1 MIFDYDWKL
10 EVDYEELAELEEE
23 NARLMEEERKNRN
36 KKSALPMHLSKISQP
51 LYHREDL
58 KMQKERL
65 QEILESHKKW
75 LRGKDGKKAD
85 LRCADLRGVDLRGVD
100 LRWADL
106 RGVDLRW
113 ANLRWADLKDVD
125 LRCADLKGA
134 NLKDVDLRCADL
146 KGVDLRWADL
156 RGVDLREANLKD
168 ADLRCA
174 DLRGTDLD
182 YSSFPLWCGSFDI
195 IVDERL
201 IHQLCYHIAKLKY
214 AGNDSDIK
222 TLLESDVFKSV
233 ANKFHRVEEC
243 EWKNVGWFR
252 CD

>member
-85 LRCADLRGVDLRGVD
+85 LRCADLRGVDLRWAN

-106 RGVDLRW
+106 RGVDLRE
-113 ANLRWADLKDVD
+113 AN
-125 LRCADLKGA
+125 
-134 NLKDVDLRCADL
+134 
-146 KGVDLRWADL
+146 LRWADL

>member
-1 MIFDYDWKL
+1 
-10 EVDYEELAELEEE
+10 
-23 NARLMEEERKNRN
+23 
-36 KKSALPMHLSKISQP
+36 MHLSKISQP

-75 LRGKDGKKAD
+75 LRGKDGK
-85 LRCADLRGVDLRGVD
+85 R
-100 LRWADL
+100 
-106 RGVDLRW
+106 
-113 ANLRWADLKDVD
+113 
-125 LRCADLKGA
+125 
-134 NLKDVDLRCADL
+134 
-146 KGVDLRWADL
+146 
-156 RGVDLREANLKD
+156 

>member
-1 MIFDYDWKL
+1 VIFDYDWKL
-10 EVDYEELAELEEE
+10 EVNYEELAELEEE

-36 KKSALPMHLSKISQP
+36 KKNAQPMHLSKISQP

-75 LRGKDGKKAD
+75 LRGKDGKRAD
-85 LRCADLRGVDLRGVD
+85 LRCVDLRGADLRWADLKWVD

-106 RGVDLRW
+106 RGAR
-113 ANLRWADLKDVD
+113 LKD
-125 LRCADLKGA
+125 
-134 NLKDVDLRCADL
+134 
-146 KGVDLRWADL
+146 
-156 RGVDLREANLKD
+156 ANLKD
-168 ADLRCA
+168 ADLRCV
-174 DLRGTDLD
+174 DLRGADLD

-201 IHQLCYHIAKLKY
+201 IRQLCYHIAKLKY

-233 ANKFHRVEEC
+233 ANKFHRVKEC
-243 EWKNVGWFR
+243 GSV
-252 CD
+252 

>member
-1 MIFDYDWKL
+1 MIFDYNWKL

-23 NARLMEEERKNRN
+23 NARLMEEERKNKN

-75 LRGKDGKKAD
+75 LRGKDGK
-85 LRCADLRGVDLRGVD
+85 RVDLRGVDLRGVD
-100 LRWADL
+100 LRGVDLKRANLRYADLRGADL
-106 RGVDLRW
+106 RGVDLRGVC
-113 ANLRWADLKDVD
+113 LKD
-125 LRCADLKGA
+125 
-134 NLKDVDLRCADL
+134 
-146 KGVDLRWADL
+146 
-156 RGVDLREANLKD
+156 ANLKD
-168 ADLRCA
+168 ADLRCV
-174 DLRGTDLD
+174 DLRGADLD

-201 IHQLCYHIAKLKY
+201 IRQLCYHIAKLKY

-233 ANKFHRVEEC
+233 ANKFHRVKEC
-243 EWKNVGWFR
+243 GSV
-252 CD
+252 

>member
-1 MIFDYDWKL
+1 MIFDYNWKL

-23 NARLMEEERKNRN
+23 NARLMEEERKNKN

-75 LRGKDGKKAD
+75 LRGKDGKRVDLKDAD
-85 LRCADLRGVDLRGVD
+85 LRGVDLKRANLRYADLRGADLRGVDLRGVC
-100 LRWADL
+100 
-106 RGVDLRW
+106 
-113 ANLRWADLKDVD
+113 LKD
-125 LRCADLKGA
+125 
-134 NLKDVDLRCADL
+134 
-146 KGVDLRWADL
+146 
-156 RGVDLREANLKD
+156 ANLKD
-168 ADLRCA
+168 ADLRCV
-174 DLRGTDLD
+174 DLRGADLD

-201 IHQLCYHIAKLKY
+201 IRQLCYHIAKLKY

-233 ANKFHRVEEC
+233 ANKFHRVKEC
-243 EWKNVGWFR
+243 GSV
-252 CD
+252 

>member
-36 KKSALPMHLSKISQP
+36 KKSAQPMHLSKISQP

-75 LRGKDGKKAD
+75 LRGKDGKKAN
-85 LRCADLRGVDLRGVD
+85 LRCADLRGVD

-113 ANLRWADLKDVD
+113 ANLRWADLRGVD
-125 LRCADLKGA
+125 LREA
-134 NLKDVDLRCADL
+134 N
-146 KGVDLRWADL
+146 LRWADL

-168 ADLRCA
+168 ADLRYA
-174 DLRGTDLD
+174 DLRGADLD

-201 IHQLCYHIAKLKY
+201 IRQLCYHIAKLKY

>member
-1 MIFDYDWKL
+1 
-10 EVDYEELAELEEE
+10 
-23 NARLMEEERKNRN
+23 MEEERKN
-36 KKSALPMHLSKISQP
+36 KSEKSAQPMHLSKISQP

-85 LRCADLRGVDLRGVD
+85 LRCADLRGVDLR
-100 LRWADL
+100 
-106 RGVDLRW
+106 W
-113 ANLRWADLKDVD
+113 AN
-125 LRCADLKGA
+125 
-134 NLKDVDLRCADL
+134 
-146 KGVDLRWADL
+146 LRWADL

-174 DLRGTDLD
+174 DLRWANLD

-201 IHQLCYHIAKLKY
+201 IRQLCYHIAKLKY

>member
-85 LRCADLRGVDLRGVD
+85 LRCADLRGVDLR
-100 LRWADL
+100 
-106 RGVDLRW
+106 W
-113 ANLRWADLKDVD
+113 ANLRWADLREAD

-134 NLKDVDLRCADL
+134 NLKDA
-146 KGVDLRWADL
+146 
-156 RGVDLREANLKD
+156 DLREANLKGV
-168 ADLRCA
+168 DLRCV

>member
-23 NARLMEEERKNRN
+23 NARLIEEEHKNKN

-75 LRGKDGKKAD
+75 LRGKDGKRAD
-85 LRCADLRGVDLRGVD
+85 LRCADLRGVDLRWAD

-106 RGVDLRW
+106 KR
-113 ANLRWADLKDVD
+113 
-125 LRCADLKGA
+125 
-134 NLKDVDLRCADL
+134 
-146 KGVDLRWADL
+146 
-156 RGVDLREANLKD
+156 ANLKD
-168 ADLRCA
+168 ADLRCV
-174 DLRGTDLD
+174 DLRGADLD

-201 IHQLCYHIAKLKY
+201 IRQLCYHIAKLKY

-233 ANKFHRVEEC
+233 ANKFHRVKEC
-243 EWKNVGWFR
+243 GSV
-252 CD
+252 

>member
-10 EVDYEELAELEEE
+10 EVNYEELTELEEE
-23 NARLMEEERKNRN
+23 NARLMEEERKN
-36 KKSALPMHLSKISQP
+36 KSEKSAQPMHLSKISQP

-75 LRGKDGKKAD
+75 LRGKDGKRAD
-85 LRCADLRGVDLRGVD
+85 LRCADLRGI
-100 LRWADL
+100 
-106 RGVDLRW
+106 
-113 ANLRWADLKDVD
+113 D
-125 LRCADLKGA
+125 LRC
-134 NLKDVDLRCADL
+134 
-146 KGVDLRWADL
+146 
-156 RGVDLREANLKD
+156 

-174 DLRGTDLD
+174 DLGYADLRYADLRGADLD

-201 IHQLCYHIAKLKY
+201 IRQLCYHIAKLKY

-222 TLLESDVFKSV
+222 TLLESDVLKSV

-243 EWKNVGWFR
+243 GQFR

>member
-10 EVDYEELAELEEE
+10 EVNYEELAELEEE
-23 NARLMEEERKNRN
+23 NARLMEEERKNKN

-75 LRGKDGKKAD
+75 LRGKDGKRADLKDAD
-85 LRCADLRGVDLRGVD
+85 LRYADLKDADLREAD

-106 RGVDLRW
+106 READ
-113 ANLRWADLKDVD
+113 LRWADLKGA
-125 LRCADLKGA
+125 CLKDA
-134 NLKDVDLRCADL
+134 NLKDVDLRC
-146 KGVDLRWADL
+146 VDLRGA
-156 RGVDLREANLKD
+156 
-168 ADLRCA
+168 
-174 DLRGTDLD
+174 DLD

-195 IVDERL
+195 IVGERL
-201 IHQLCYHIAKLKY
+201 IRQLCYHIAKLKY

-243 EWKNVGWFR
+243 GAV
-252 CD
+252 

>member
-10 EVDYEELAELEEE
+10 EVNYKELAELEEE
-23 NARLMEEERKNRN
+23 NARLMEEERKN
-36 KKSALPMHLSKISQP
+36 KSEKIAQPMHLSKISQP

-85 LRCADLRGVDLRGVD
+85 LRCADLR
-100 LRWADL
+100 W
-106 RGVDLRW
+106 
-113 ANLRWADLKDVD
+113 
-125 LRCADLKGA
+125 
-134 NLKDVDLRCADL
+134 ADL
-146 KGVDLRWADL
+146 KGVDLRC
-156 RGVDLREANLKD
+156 V
-168 ADLRCA
+168 

-201 IHQLCYHIAKLKY
+201 IRQLCYHIAKLKY

>member
-10 EVDYEELAELEEE
+10 EVNYEELAELEEE
-23 NARLMEEERKNRN
+23 NARLMEEERKNKN
-36 KKSALPMHLSKISQP
+36 KKSAQPMHLSKISQP

-75 LRGKDGKKAD
+75 LRGKDGKRAD
-85 LRCADLRGVDLRGVD
+85 LRCVDLRDADLRWADLKWVD

-106 RGVDLRW
+106 RGAR
-113 ANLRWADLKDVD
+113 LKD
-125 LRCADLKGA
+125 
-134 NLKDVDLRCADL
+134 
-146 KGVDLRWADL
+146 
-156 RGVDLREANLKD
+156 ANLKD
-168 ADLRCA
+168 ADLRCV
-174 DLRGTDLD
+174 DLRGADLD

-201 IHQLCYHIAKLKY
+201 IRQLCYHIAKLKY

-233 ANKFHRVEEC
+233 ANKFHRVKEC
-243 EWKNVGWFR
+243 GAV
-252 CD
+252 

>member
-10 EVDYEELAELEEE
+10 EVNYEELAELEEE
-23 NARLMEEERKNRN
+23 NARLMEEERKNKN
-36 KKSALPMHLSKISQP
+36 KKSAQPMHLSKISQP

-75 LRGKDGKKAD
+75 LRGKDGKRAD
-85 LRCADLRGVDLRGVD
+85 LRCVDLRDADLRWADLKWVD

-106 RGVDLRW
+106 RGAR
-113 ANLRWADLKDVD
+113 LKD
-125 LRCADLKGA
+125 A
-134 NLKDVDLRCADL
+134 NLKDADLRWADL

-156 RGVDLREANLKD
+156 RWASLKDANLKD
-168 ADLRCA
+168 ADLRCV

>member
-10 EVDYEELAELEEE
+10 EVNYKELAELEEE
-23 NARLMEEERKNRN
+23 NARLMEEERKN
-36 KKSALPMHLSKISQP
+36 KSEKSAQPMHLSKISQP

-85 LRCADLRGVDLRGVD
+85 LRWGDLGYAD
-100 LRWADL
+100 
-106 RGVDLRW
+106 
-113 ANLRWADLKDVD
+113 
-125 LRCADLKGA
+125 
-134 NLKDVDLRCADL
+134 
-146 KGVDLRWADL
+146 
-156 RGVDLREANLKD
+156 LKD
-168 ADLRCA
+168 ADLRYADLRYADLKDADLRYA
-174 DLRGTDLD
+174 DLRGADLD

-201 IHQLCYHIAKLKY
+201 IRQLCYHIAKLKY
-214 AGNDSDIK
+214 VGNDSDIK

-233 ANKFHRVEEC
+233 ANKFHRVKEC
-243 EWKNVGWFR
+243 GSV
-252 CD
+252 

>member
-10 EVDYEELAELEEE
+10 EVNYEKLAELEEE
-23 NARLMEEERKNRN
+23 NARLIEEERKNKN
-36 KKSALPMHLSKISQP
+36 KKSAQPMHLSKISQP

-85 LRCADLRGVDLRGVD
+85 LRGADLRGVDLKD
-100 LRWADL
+100 ADL
-106 RGVDLRW
+106 RF
-113 ANLRWADLKDVD
+113 
-125 LRCADLKGA
+125 A
-134 NLKDVDLRCADL
+134 NLKDVDLREANLKDADLRWADL

-156 RGVDLREANLKD
+156 RWASLKDANLKD
-168 ADLRCA
+168 ADLRCV
-174 DLRGTDLD
+174 DLRGADLD
-182 YSSFPLWCGSFDI
+182 YSSFPFWCGSFDI

-201 IHQLCYHIAKLKY
+201 IRQLCYHIAKLKY

-233 ANKFHRVEEC
+233 ANKFHRVKEC
-243 EWKNVGWFR
+243 GSV
-252 CD
+252 